1 MEPDHTET
9 VIREGLHIQ
18 TGFNIQ
24 IVPVLS
30 PITDA
35 TKNAYHCIQNN
46 RVCSQKT
53 QILDRYIMRFA
64 CMC

>member
-35 TKNAYHCIQNN
+35 TKKCLSLYPE
-46 RVCSQKT
+46 
-53 QILDRYIMRFA
+53 
-64 CMC
+64 